1 MVRDLLVT
9 IMLALMLGA
18 CSRSGQDA
26 QGTQDNVWQ
35 TQIDAVHKAQ
45 GVERQ
50 ELDQFERQR
59 RMMEEQGG

>member
-1 MVRDLLVT
+1 MARNLLVT
-9 IMLALMLGA
+9 IILALMLGA

-26 QGTQDNVWQ
+26 QGKQDNVWQ

-59 RMMEEQGG
+59 QMMEEQGG

>member
-1 MVRDLLVT
+1 MMRGFLVT
-9 IMLALMLGA
+9 IVLALMLGA
-18 CSRSGQDA
+18 CSRSGEDA
-26 QGTQDNVWQ
+26 DGTQDNVWQ

>member
-1 MVRDLLVT
+1 MARDLLVT
-9 IMLALMLGA
+9 IILTLMLGA
-18 CSRSGQDA
+18 CSPNGQDA
-26 QGTQDNVWQ
+26 QGKQDNVWQ

>member
-1 MVRDLLVT
+1 MMRGFLVT
-9 IMLALMLGA
+9 IVLALMLGA
-18 CSRSGQDA
+18 CSRSGEDA
-26 QGTQDNVWQ
+26 DGTQDNVWQ

-59 RMMEEQGG
+59 RMMEEQG

>member
-1 MVRDLLVT
+1 MARDLLVT
-9 IMLALMLGA
+9 IILTLMLGA

-26 QGTQDNVWQ
+26 QGKQDNVWQ
-35 TQIDAVHKAQ
+35 TQIDAVDKAK

-59 RMMEEQGG
+59 RMLEEQGG

>member
-1 MVRDLLVT
+1 MMRGFLVT
-9 IMLALMLGA
+9 IVLALMLGA
-18 CSRSGQDA
+18 CSHSGEDA
-26 QGTQDNVWQ
+26 DGTQDNVWQ

-59 RMMEEQGG
+59 RMMEEQG